1 MAMISVSTYRSPLD
15 WFLDRNEDDYETRL
29 DFIARQFAKQPFD
42 VTAFRGELVAKLR
55 RLPYLSPHSAVAAPK
70 TFYQILSEAGVLK
83 VLLHSD
89 TLRELWKCLLL
100 RKIVA
105 RDRELEDKGMAVSGH
120 PLKFHEQEARKI
132 YKDLITIR
140 EITARYHAHELTHDL
155 EEKLSQEFRNHI
167 DLALHVRSKYQGS
180 RAELLGGRP
189 KSELSTEPRDE
200 GLASQMATYRTLQ
213 PKLQNARTEKKG
225 ISGIFLCQLSELI
238 GAPPDVQSLN
248 NGESLAK
255 ALTRG
260 EA

>member
-1 MAMISVSTYRSPLD
+1 MAMRSVSTYRNPLD

-29 DFIARQFAKQPFD
+29 DFIARQFTKEPFD
-42 VTAFRGELVAKLR
+42 VAAFRGELVAKLL

-70 TFYQILSEAGVLK
+70 TFHQILSDAGVLN
-83 VLLHSD
+83 VLLHSN

-140 EITARYHAHELTHDL
+140 EITARYHAHELTHNL

-167 DLALHVRSKYQGS
+167 DLALHVLPKYQGS

-213 PKLQNARTEKKG
+213 PKLQNARTKKKG

-238 GAPPDVQSLN
+238 GARPNVQSLN

-255 ALTRG
+255 ALNR
-260 EA
+260 